1 MPPIYQKIMNTIQM
15 WISNNTYKVNDKLP
29 SEAQLMEEFN
39 TSRITV
45 VRALNE
51 LEAKSIIYKK
61 KGKGSF
67 VARKICYQGENS
79 DIISLVLPHK
89 LNFSSGGQQYTYSI
103 AKYCE
108 ENNFLCSVHYSNQL
122 VSNEKKILENLMN
135 YNVSGAIIYP
145 IGNENITAL
154 SNLFLKKFP
163 MVLLDKQ
170 LEELDL
176 PSVSS
181 ANYEG
186 AYDAINYLVSNNHKN
201 IGFIGEVDSDV
212 VHSRYKGYC
221 RALLDNGIPLRPEF
235 IVKKFNYKREEEQ
248 IFLTEQEA
256 EVILDK
262 MLSSGVTAL
271 FCVNDLIASII
282 IQTAK
287 NKNLRIPEDISIVG
301 FDHIQFGNIF
311 KTHLTSVAQ
320 DFDLLAKET
329 VQLLIDRI
337 NNPEDTSSKKIIVP
351 TELFKGNTVK
361 CL

>member
-1 MPPIYQKIMNTIQM
+1 MPPIYQKIMNTIQL
-15 WISNNTYKVNDKLP
+15 WISNNTYKANDKLP
-29 SEAQLMEEFN
+29 SETQLMEVFH

-51 LEAKSIIYKK
+51 LESKSVIYKQ

-67 VARKICYQGENS
+67 VSRKVSYQGENS

-89 LNFSSGGQQYTYSI
+89 INFSSGGQQYTYSI

-108 ENNFLCSVHYSNQL
+108 ENNYLCSVHYSNQL
-122 VSNEKKILENLMN
+122 ISNEKKILENLMN

-181 ANYEG
+181 DNYNGAYEG
-186 AYDAINYLVSNNHKN
+186 VNYLVSNNHKN
-201 IGFIGEVDSDV
+201 IGFIGVIDSDV

-221 RALLDNGIPLRPEF
+221 RALLDNEIPLRPEF
-235 IVKKFNYKREEEQ
+235 IVKEFNYKREDEQ
-248 IFLTEQEA
+248 IFLTENEA
-256 EVILDK
+256 KIILDK
-262 MLSSGVTAL
+262 MIDNKVTAL

-287 NKNLRIPEDISIVG
+287 NNNLLIPEDISIIG
-301 FDHIQFGNIF
+301 FDHIQFGNILN
-311 KTHLTSVAQ
+311 THLTSIAQ
-320 DFDLLAKET
+320 DFDQIAKET

-337 NNPEDTSSKKIIVP
+337 NKPNENLSMKIIVP
-351 TELFKGNTVK
+351 TELYKGNTVNSI
-361 CL
+361 